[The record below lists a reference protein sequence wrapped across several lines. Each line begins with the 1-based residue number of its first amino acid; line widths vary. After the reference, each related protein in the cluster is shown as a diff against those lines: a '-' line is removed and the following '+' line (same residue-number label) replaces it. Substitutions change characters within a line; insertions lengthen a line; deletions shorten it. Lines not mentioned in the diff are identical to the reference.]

1 MRPVT
6 PFMMI
11 PTLRSLINSPG
22 GSTECYHTACNG
34 LSCEGR

>member
-11 PTLRSLINSPG
+11 PTFIASPYACG
-22 GSTECYHTACNG
+22 QLVRTATG
-34 LSCEGR
+34 A

>member
-11 PTLRSLINSPG
+11 PTLRSRIAAPRIKMLAY
-22 GSTECYHTACNG
+22 STESYHND
-34 LSCEGR
+34 RD